1 MEATSDEATPIN
13 LANHAYYNLAGHG
26 AGPHGAG
33 AGLYDHVVTVRRRR
47 LRNLRLKFSCKYPAT
62 DPRPGLH
69 PGGR

>member
-33 AGLYDHVVTVRRRR
+33 AGLYDHVVTVRSQRENYYRV
-47 LRNLRLKFSCKYPAT
+47 
-62 DPRPGLH
+62 
-69 PGGR
+69 

>member
-47 LRNLRLKFSCKYPAT
+47 LRNLREPSFEIL
-62 DPRPGLH
+62 L
-69 PGGR
+69 